1 MANLGHNPEV
11 EDVDAGVALAGNGVD
26 RQVEGPCPAAP
37 RQTRLARISFD
48 GGDELVGDFGV
59 KIAARPIRAAVI
71 GGLDAEGRR
80 RGDEEVRNPTRREG
94 GRR

>member
-59 KIAARPIRAAVI
+59 KVTAFGCGCRH
-71 GGLDAEGRR
+71 GRLLR
-80 RGDEEVRNPTRREG
+80 SEPP
-94 GRR
+94 